1 LRSHNT
7 RPSRRPVLRAA
18 ALAAAVALI
27 ATGCSP
33 EAQRGFLP
41 GYEDA
46 EVTNQTARITQLWV
60 GSWIAALVVGLL
72 TWGLILWCVTVYR
85 KRKSDDRLPIQLR
98 YHVPLEITYVVLP
111 IIMIGVLFFYTAKDI
126 TAIEDVTS
134 AEPDLTVQVVG
145 KQWSWDFNYLDEDV
159 YETGVHAQDIG
170 EPNSFDQLPTL
181 YLPVDERVEF
191 QLEARDVIHSFW
203 VPAFLYKKDMIPGR
217 TNVFQ
222 VIPTREG
229 VYAGKCAEFCGEE
242 HSSMLFNVAVVS
254 REEFD
259 AQMDALRDRGQTGDL
274 GLELNRI
281 QDGTS
286 NTEGTQRN
294 EN

>member
-1 LRSHNT
+1 LRSQPT
-7 RPSRRPVLRAA
+7 RQTRRPARAA
-18 ALAAAVALI
+18 AALI
-27 ATGCSP
+27 AVVALVVSGCSA

-46 EVTNQTARITQLWV
+46 EVTNQTERITDLWV

-72 TWGLILWCVTVYR
+72 TWGLMLWCVTVYR
-85 KRKSDDRLPIQLR
+85 KRKSDDKLPIQLR

-111 IIMIGVLFFYTAKDI
+111 IILIGVLFFYTARDI
-126 TAIEDVTS
+126 SAIEDVST
-134 AEPDLTVQVVG
+134 APDTTIQVVG
-145 KQWSWDFNYLDEDV
+145 KQWSWDFNYLDEGV
-159 YETGVHAQDIG
+159 YESGVQAQDVG
-170 EPNSFDQLPTL
+170 SPDSFDQLPTL

-191 QLEARDVIHSFW
+191 KLDARDVIHSFW

-217 TNVFQ
+217 TNTFQ

-259 AQMDALRDRGQTGDL
+259 DQMDALRDRGQTGEL
-274 GLELNRI
+274 GLDLNRV
-281 QDGTS
+281 QDGNTS
-286 NTEGTQRN
+286 SPGTQRN

>member
-1 LRSHNT
+1 MRSQNT
-7 RPSRRPVLRAA
+7 SPSRRPARRAVVLAT
-18 ALAAAVALI
+18 AVALI
-27 ATGCSP
+27 ASGCSA

-41 GYEDA
+41 GYQDEQ
-46 EVTNQTARITQLWV
+46 VTNQTERITDLWV
-60 GSWIAALVVGLL
+60 GSWIAALIVGLI

-85 KRKSDDRLPIQLR
+85 KRKSDDKLPIQIR

-111 IIMIGVLFFYTAKDI
+111 IILIGVLFFYTARDI
-126 TAIEDVTS
+126 SAIEDVST
-134 AEPDLTVQVVG
+134 ADPDTTIQVVG
-145 KQWSWDFNYLDEDV
+145 KQWSWDFNYLDEGV
-159 YETGVHAQDIG
+159 YESGVHAQDVG
-170 EPNSFDQLPTL
+170 EGDDYDQLPTL

-191 QLEARDVIHSFW
+191 VLDARDVIHSFW
-203 VPAFLYKKDMIPGR
+203 IPAFLYKKDMIPGR

-259 AQMDALRDRGQTGDL
+259 AQMDALRERGQTGAL
-274 GLELNRI
+274 GMELNRT
-281 QDGTS
+281 QDATS
-286 NTEGTQRN
+286 AAEGTQRN

>member
-1 LRSHNT
+1 M
-7 RPSRRPVLRAA
+7 
-18 ALAAAVALI
+18 ALI
-27 ATGCSP
+27 ASGCSA
-33 EAQRGFLP
+33 EVQRGFLP

-46 EVTNQTARITQLWV
+46 QVTNQTERITDLWV
-60 GSWIAALVVGLL
+60 GSWIAALIVGLI

-85 KRKSDDRLPIQLR
+85 KRKSDDKLPIQLR

-111 IIMIGVLFFYTAKDI
+111 IILVGVLFFYTARDI
-126 TAIEDVTS
+126 SEIEDVST
-134 AEPDLTVQVVG
+134 ANPDMTVQVVG
-145 KQWSWDFNYLDEDV
+145 KQWSWDFNYLDEGV
-159 YETGVHAQDIG
+159 YESGVHAQDVG
-170 EPNSFDQLPTL
+170 EPGSFDQLPTL

-191 QLEARDVIHSFW
+191 VLDARDVIHSFW

-217 TNVFQ
+217 TNTFQ

-254 REEFD
+254 RAEFD
-259 AQMDALRDRGQTGDL
+259 AQMDALRERGQTGEL
-274 GLELNRI
+274 GLELNRV
-281 QDGTS
+281 QDGNS
-286 NTEGTQRN
+286 SAPGTQRN